1 MNLPLW
7 ALLFHSHTKTN
18 PKLLQASPNSDPN
31 KPWII
36 IENKVLIKP
45 KT

>member
-1 MNLPLW
+1 MNLSLW